1 MKTNRTLSLLLALL
15 MLTPTFMSCGEQ
27 EASDPSAQ
35 ATTAEET
42 TAETVPEETAPE
54 TEARLTSTTVP
65 ADMDLNGAEVAML
78 HFTDSG
84 VPSYN
89 IMIAEQNGELLND
102 STYTANQVVMENLN
116 CTFKHYDNGGIE
128 PTELTNLHAAGDDL
142 YDLVYGT
149 QWKVA
154 PLVSRG
160 IFANLNESADN
171 YLDYDQPWW
180 YTDYIGETTVDNTHT
195 YFLAGDASPD
205 IFRRSSMMVLN
216 TDLLTDIGEK
226 VDTVYDSVLEGT
238 WTYDKLSSL
247 VSLVYTDN
255 NGDGKKNVGDSFGFA
270 TWSRSDI
277 DHLFGGSGV
286 RACTKDETG
295 MPTITF
301 NNETTLKAIEAIY
314 NLFWTNP
321 GSYYVEQIDVYGML
335 ERSEVLFLCLK
346 FGNLDKTREIETGFT
361 VLPIP
366 KVDESI
372 PSYHSLVHDDAL
384 ILSVPSMNTDVKTT
398 TAVIESLGCQYY
410 NDVMPQYYEVILKTK
425 YRRDSSDAAA
435 QIIDIV
441 HDGMTT
447 DFMYIYNYAL
457 SACYLNN
464 SRELIGSQK
473 SMDFASNYKKT
484 EKQVNKLMEK
494 LIASIK
500 GE

>member
-1 MKTNRTLSLLLALL
+1 M
-15 MLTPTFMSCGEQ
+15 
-27 EASDPSAQ
+27 
-35 ATTAEET
+35 
-42 TAETVPEETAPE
+42 
-54 TEARLTSTTVP
+54 
-65 ADMDLNGAEVAML
+65 
-78 HFTDSG
+78 
-84 VPSYN
+84 
-89 IMIAEQNGELLND
+89 
-102 STYTANQVVMENLN
+102 
-116 CTFKHYDNGGIE
+116 
-128 PTELTNLHAAGDDL
+128 
-142 YDLVYGT
+142 
-149 QWKVA
+149 
-154 PLVSRG
+154 
-160 IFANLNESADN
+160 
-171 YLDYDQPWW
+171 
-180 YTDYIGETTVDNTHT
+180 DNTHT

-226 VDTVYDSVLEGT
+226 VDTIYDAVLDGS
-238 WTYDKLSSL
+238 WTYDKLSSY

-255 NGDGKKNVGDSFGFA
+255 NGDGQKNVGDSFGFA

-286 RACTKDETG
+286 RACTKDDTG

-301 NNETTLKAIEAIY
+301 NNETTIKAIEAIY

-346 FGNLDKTREIETGFT
+346 FGNLDKTRDIETNFT

-372 PSYHSLVHDDAL
+372 DSYHSLVHDDAL
-384 ILSVPSMNTDVKTT
+384 ILCIPSTNPDVKTT
-398 TAVIESLGCQYY
+398 TAVIETLGCQYY

-464 SRELIGSQK
+464 SRELIGSSK